1 MTNQIA
7 LVLAILV
14 IAFFGTDFLIMDG
27 SMSLFLG
34 KKMLE
39 FTEWLA
45 FWR

>member
-14 IAFFGTDFLIMDG
+14 CGFFGADFLLLDG
-27 SMSLFLG
+27 AMTLFLA

>member
-14 IAFFGTDFLIMDG
+14 IAFFGTDYLLLDG
-27 SMSLFLG
+27 SMSLFLA